1 MVTAKNGSM
10 VAPQKWSKP
19 AVLTTVAT
27 TMQRVKK
34 EVVRLTVNTVLMMKM
49 ARELPTSSSMSPTFM
64 TFIASRESP
73 PQRNTCPSK
82 SCAGKYNPHRD

>member
-34 EVVRLTVNTVLMMKM
+34 EMVRSAVNTVLMMKM
-49 ARELPTSSSMSPTFM
+49 ARKVRPTLISMSSTM
-64 TFIASRESP
+64 TFITSRSSVP
-73 PQRNTCPSK
+73 KRNTCPSK
-82 SCAGKYNPHRD
+82 SCAGKYNPHRN